1 MHDYFPERRTSRS
14 DSVHEALLLQLKAS
28 ARRAGF
34 SSLVLADDQGLVIA
48 CAGNQTIGEY
58 LAALS
63 PGLTPEFKTW
73 HGKVLTNRGRVRLS
87 IAPIKF
93 EDSHIYIAATE
104 GASSQIHKELFTSGL
119 GAVRILMN

>member
-1 MHDYFPERRTSRS
+1 MDDNLPERRTSRS
-14 DSVHEALLLQLKAS
+14 DSIHGALLLQLKAS

-58 LAALS
+58 MAALS
-63 PGLTPEFKTW
+63 PGLTMNFKTW

-93 EDSHIYIAATE
+93 EESHIYIAATE
-104 GASSQIHKELFTSGL
+104 GSSKEIHKELFASGL
-119 GAVRILMN
+119 GAVRILLN